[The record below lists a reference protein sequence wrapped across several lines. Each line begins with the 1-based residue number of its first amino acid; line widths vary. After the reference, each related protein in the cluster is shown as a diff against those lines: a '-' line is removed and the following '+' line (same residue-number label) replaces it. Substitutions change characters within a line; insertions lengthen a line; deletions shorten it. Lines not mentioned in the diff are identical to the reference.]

1 MSFLHPSR
9 RFAPKCSQ
17 FFLSN
22 LVISHV
28 PNNPICCV
36 CGTWNF
42 TRQRKCVACCTPHSG
57 GVQWCFTMYAL
68 ESPWQNVVG
77 LLFFLPSFVK
87 PIREKGLLFRKARP
101 GITVQ
106 HVRNHTRFAW
116 HHRVRERRLGHL
128 SMGAFSGAAPMMKTD
143 DAAELFIR
151 MVCRHEGKNVA
162 LWGVI
167 TINS

>member
-42 TRQRKCVACCTPHSG
+42 TRQRKCVACCTPLRRSAMMFHYVRFG
-57 GVQWCFTMYAL
+57 IAL
-68 ESPWQNVVG
+68 AERCWTT
-77 LLFFLPSFVK
+77 FFLAK
-87 PIREKGLLFRKARP
+87 LHKTYTGKGVVISE
-101 GITVQ
+101 GTS
-106 HVRNHTRFAW
+106 RNHSTACTKSHPFCLAPPGSWAKAW
-116 HHRVRERRLGHL
+116 PFINGCILGC
-128 SMGAFSGAAPMMKTD
+128 SPDDEDGRCGGAFYTHGLQTWRQ
-143 DAAELFIR
+143 E
-151 MVCRHEGKNVA
+151 
-162 LWGVI
+162 
-167 TINS
+167 T

>member
-77 LLFFLPSFVK
+77 LLFFLAK
-87 PIREKGLLFRKARP
+87 LHTNYTRKGVVILE
-101 GITVQ
+101 GTS
-106 HVRNHTRFAW
+106 RNHSTPCTKSHPFCLAPPGSWAKAW
-116 HHRVRERRLGHL
+116 PFINGCILGC
-128 SMGAFSGAAPMMKTD
+128 SPDDEDGRCGGAFYTHGLQTWRQ
-143 DAAELFIR
+143 E
-151 MVCRHEGKNVA
+151 
-162 LWGVI
+162 
-167 TINS
+167 T